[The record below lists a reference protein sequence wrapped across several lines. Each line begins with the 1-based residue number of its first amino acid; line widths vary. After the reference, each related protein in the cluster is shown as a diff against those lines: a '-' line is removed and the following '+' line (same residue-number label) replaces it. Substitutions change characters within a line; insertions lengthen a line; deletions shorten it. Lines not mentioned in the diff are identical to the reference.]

1 MSISKKMNDF
11 AQSSSWI
18 RKMFE
23 EGARLKAEFGAENVF
38 DFSLGNPDLS
48 PPPEFHKTL
57 VELAQK
63 DSPGSHAYMPNGGYP
78 FVREAVAARIST
90 EQGVTLSADE
100 MLMTCGAAG
109 GLNVTL
115 KALLDPGEEVIILTP
130 FFVEYKFYIDN
141 HGGVSKVVST
151 DDSFDLD
158 LGEIEA
164 AVNENTKAIIINSPN
179 NPTGQIYSKESL
191 AELGKVLTAAS
202 EKYSNTIFLI
212 ADEPYRKIVFDNND
226 VPSIMQSYPN
236 SIVVSSYSKDLSLPG
251 ERIGFIALHPEI
263 DEKLPLVGALTLANR
278 ILGFV
283 NAPALMQRVVAELQG
298 ASVDNSIY
306 TRRREVFCKILA
318 DTGYEFMPPKGTFYV
333 FPKSPIADDAEFVSR
348 LQDQKIL
355 AVPGRGFGAPG
366 YFRLAFCVD
375 DSVIE
380 RSYEGFRKAM
390 ESVKE

>member
-1 MSISKKMNDF
+1 
-11 AQSSSWI
+11 
-18 RKMFE
+18 MFE

-48 PPPEFHKTL
+48 PPPEFQKTL

-63 DSPGSHAYMPNGGYP
+63 NSPGSHAYMPNGGYP

-90 EQGVTLSADE
+90 EQGVMISADE

-115 KALLDPGEEVIILTP
+115 KALLDPGDEVIILTP

-141 HGGVSKVVST
+141 HGGVSKVVPT
-151 DDSFDLD
+151 DGSFDLD
-158 LGEIEA
+158 LEAIET
-164 AVNENTKAIIINSPN
+164 AVNEKTKAIIINSPN
-179 NPTGQIYSKESL
+179 NPTGQIYSQESL
-191 AELGKVLTAAS
+191 AELGKVLATAS
-202 EKYSNTIFLI
+202 QRYSSTIFLI

-226 VPSIMQSYPN
+226 VPSIMQAYPN

-251 ERIGFIALHPEI
+251 ERIGYIALHPEI

-318 DTGYEFMPPKGTFYV
+318 ETGYEFMPPKGAFYV
-333 FPKSPIADDAEFVSR
+333 FPESPIADDAEFVSK
-348 LQDQKIL
+348 LQEQKIL

-375 DSVIE
+375 DAVIQ
-380 RSYEGFRKAM
+380 RSAEGFRKAM
-390 ESVKE
+390 ESVKG

>member
-1 MSISKKMNDF
+1 MAISKKMNEF
-11 AQSSSWI
+11 AQTSSWI

-48 PPPEFHKTL
+48 PPPEFQKTL
-57 VELAQK
+57 VELA
-63 DSPGSHAYMPNGGYP
+63 

-90 EQGVTLSADE
+90 EQDVTLSADE

-115 KALLDPGEEVIILTP
+115 KALLDPGDEVIILAP
-130 FFVEYKFYIDN
+130 FFVEYKFYVDN

-158 LGEIEA
+158 LGAIEA
-164 AVNENTKAIIINSPN
+164 AVNEKTKAIIINSPN
-179 NPTGQIYSKESL
+179 NPTGQIYSQESL
-191 AELGKVLTAAS
+191 AALGKVLSTAS
-202 EKYSNTIFLI
+202 QKYSGTIFLI

-226 VPSIMQSYPN
+226 VPSIMQAYPN
-236 SIVVSSYSKDLSLPG
+236 SIVVSSYSM
-251 ERIGFIALHPEI
+251 
-263 DEKLPLVGALTLANR
+263 PLVGALTLANR

-318 DTGYEFMPPKGTFYV
+318 DTGYEFMPPKGAFYV
-333 FPKSPIADDAEFVSR
+333 FPKSPIGDDVEFVSR

-355 AVPGRGFGAPG
+355 AVPGKGFGAPG
-366 YFRLAFCVD
+366 YFRLAFCVE

-380 RSYEGFRKAM
+380 RSAEAFRKAM

>member
-1 MSISKKMNDF
+1 MAISKKMNEF
-11 AQSSSWI
+11 AQTSSWI

-90 EQGVTLSADE
+90 EQGVMVSADE

-115 KALLDPGEEVIILTP
+115 KSLLDPGDEVIILTP

-141 HGGVSKVVST
+141 HGGLSKVVPT

-164 AVNENTKAIIINSPN
+164 ALNKKTKAIIINSPN
-179 NPTGQIYSKESL
+179 NPTGQIYSQESL

-202 EKYSNTIFLI
+202 RKYSSTIFLI

-226 VPSIMQSYPN
+226 VPSIMQAYTN

-251 ERIGFIALHPEI
+251 ERIGYIALHPEI
-263 DEKLPLVGALTLANR
+263 DEKMPLVGALTLANR

-306 TRRREVFCKILA
+306 TKRREVFCRILA
-318 DTGYEFMPPKGTFYV
+318 ETGYEFLPPKGAFYV
-333 FPKSPIADDAEFVSR
+333 FPKSPIADDVEFVSR

-355 AVPGRGFGAPG
+355 AVPGKGFGAPG

-380 RSYEGFRKAM
+380 RSEDAFRKAM
-390 ESVKE
+390 ESV